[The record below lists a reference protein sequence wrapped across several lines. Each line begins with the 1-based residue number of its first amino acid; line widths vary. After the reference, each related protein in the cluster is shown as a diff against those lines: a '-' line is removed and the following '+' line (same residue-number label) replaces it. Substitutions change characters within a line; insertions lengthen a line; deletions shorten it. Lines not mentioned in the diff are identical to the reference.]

1 MLSELEVL
9 KRVDEKGLSEL
20 EVLNRVE
27 EEGPK

>member
-1 MLSELEVL
+1 VLSELEVL

>member
-9 KRVDEKGLSEL
+9 KRVHKKGLNEL
-20 EVLNRVE
+20 EVLKRVE

>member
-20 EVLNRVE
+20 EVLKRVE

>member
-1 MLSELEVL
+1 VLSELEVL

-20 EVLNRVE
+20 EVLKRVE